1 MARPRERQSLPPG
14 AMFPREEPRKQGS
27 PGPMDGPR
35 TSLRDHGLLAV
46 FPGPGAPTQQDL
58 TGSGWL
64 QSYSATAVW
73 PEPDQCVSPPATA
86 TPGCPFESGRLLQHT
101 VFYTTLSPLKPT
113 HHSNVL
119 RP

>member
-73 PEPDQCVSPPATA
+73 PEPDQCVSPPPTA
-86 TPGCPFESGRLLQHT
+86 TPGCHFESGWLL
-101 VFYTTLSPLKPT
+101 TTHCVLHNTKPLKT
-113 HHSNVL
+113 HPSL
-119 RP
+119 